1 MIAYIL
7 LCGFP
12 PFRSSNHDQ
21 EELFDKIMRGDY
33 EYLSPFWDDVNDD
46 PRDLIDHLLV
56 VDVNQR
62 YDASD
67 INNHFWIQEWTQP
80 ASENIRRESSEEANL
95 KNRSRLRGIMSAI
108 QSDMQRN
115 QPYIERLSLQHE
127 R

>member
-1 MIAYIL
+1 
-7 LCGFP
+7 
-12 PFRSSNHDQ
+12 
-21 EELFDKIMRGDY
+21 MRGDY

-80 ASENIRRESSEEANL
+80 ASENIRPGSSEEANL
-95 KNRSRLRGIMSAI
+95 KNRKRLRGIMSAI